1 MIHNIPFRSPRSG
14 FLIYSVMKDSFDKYA
29 EKYDSWFLKNKNVLY
44 SELKLVAFF
53 LKNAGDI
60 LSVGCGSGLFEMLLQ
75 KEYDI
80 AVKYGIEPSKSMA
93 DIARKRGM
101 IVKTETAE
109 DGDFGQNLYN
119 TILFNGT
126 PSYINDLQK
135 AFTKTY
141 DALRAEGKI
150 VVIDV
155 PKESSYALLYNLAKV
170 LGKWDHPM
178 LEGIQPRDPYPIE
191 FVKAA
196 SWRTTAE
203 KTNLL
208 KNAGFCDFDY
218 AQTLTK
224 HPVYS
229 DNELE
234 EPRKGYDCG
243 DYVAICSYKKGKQ

>member
-1 MIHNIPFRSPRSG
+1 
-14 FLIYSVMKDSFDKYA
+14 MKDSFDMYA
-29 EKYDSWFLKNKNVLY
+29 EKYDTWFLKNKNVLY
-44 SELKLVAFF
+44 SELKLVAHF

-60 LSVGCGSGLFEMLLQ
+60 LSVGCGSGLFEMLLK
-75 KEYDI
+75 KEFNI
-80 AVKYGIEPSKSMA
+80 SVKYGIEPSKSMA
-93 DIARKRGM
+93 EIAEKRGM
-101 IVKTETAE
+101 IVTIETAE
-109 DGDFGQNLYN
+109 EGDFGENQYD

-126 PSYINDLQK
+126 TSYLKDLQK
-135 AFTKTY
+135 AFNKAY
-141 DALRAEGKI
+141 KALRKNGRI

-155 PKESSYALLYNLAKV
+155 PKESSYAMLYSLAKV
-170 LGKWDHPM
+170 LGTWDHPM

-203 KTNLL
+203 KTMLL
-208 KNAGFCDFDY
+208 QKEGFSDFAY

-234 EPRKGYDCG
+234 EPVEGFDCG
-243 DYVAICSYKKGKQ
+243 DYVAICAYKK